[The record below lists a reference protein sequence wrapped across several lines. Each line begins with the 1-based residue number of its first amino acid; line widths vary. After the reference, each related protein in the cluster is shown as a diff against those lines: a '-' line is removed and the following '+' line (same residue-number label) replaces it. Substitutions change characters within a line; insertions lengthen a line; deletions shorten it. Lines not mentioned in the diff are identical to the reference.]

1 MGKVPPGEGVA
12 ENAAKPWLQRRG
24 RLSPPAFSDFS
35 LDNKREFL
43 YILSMAKFIDEDEK
57 KEKKGS
63 TDAFAEKLLKTRQ
76 IVVSG
81 EVNEELVEKIVKQL
95 LVLEAD
101 SDKPIYL
108 YIDSPGGSIDDGF
121 GLYDMIRFINAP
133 VYTIGMG
140 LIASMGVT
148 LFLSVPKERRF
159 SLPNSHFLIHQP
171 LMGGSRGV
179 ATDIEITAQ
188 EISKSRENL
197 TKLIAEATG
206 KDFETVKKDTERD
219 HWLTAQEAADYGIV
233 GTIVSSRKELPE
245 A

>member
-1 MGKVPPGEGVA
+1 M
-12 ENAAKPWLQRRG
+12 
-24 RLSPPAFSDFS
+24 S
-35 LDNKREFL
+35 
-43 YILSMAKFIDEDEK
+43 IFINEEEK
-57 KEKKGS
+57 KEKKS
-63 TDAFAEKLLKTRQ
+63 SPDNLMDKILKTRQ

-95 LVLEAD
+95 FVLEAE

-121 GLYDMIRFINAP
+121 GLYDVIRFINAP

-159 SLPNSHFLIHQP
+159 SLPNSRFLIHQP
-171 LMGGSRGV
+171 LMGSSRGV

-188 EISKSRENL
+188 EITKSRETL

-219 HWLTAQEAADYGIV
+219 YWLTAEEALDYGIV
-233 GTIVSSRKELPE
+233 GKIIKTRKELSL
-245 A
+245 

>member
-1 MGKVPPGEGVA
+1 MNNPIFNE
-12 ENAAKPWLQRRG
+12 E
-24 RLSPPAFSDFS
+24 
-35 LDNKREFL
+35 
-43 YILSMAKFIDEDEK
+43 EK

-63 TDAFAEKLLKTRQ
+63 GSDSLMERLLKSRQ

-81 EVNEELVEKIVKQL
+81 EVNEDLVEKIVKQL

-121 GLYDMIRFINAP
+121 GLYDMIRFIKAP

-179 ATDIEITAQ
+179 AADIEITAQ
-188 EISKSRENL
+188 EITKSRETL
-197 TKLIAEATG
+197 TQLIADATG

-219 HWLTAQEAADYGIV
+219 HWLTAKEALDYGIA
-233 GTIVSSRKELPE
+233 GKIITSRSELK
-245 A
+245 

>member
-1 MGKVPPGEGVA
+1 MMKSIIFE
-12 ENAAKPWLQRRG
+12 E
-24 RLSPPAFSDFS
+24 
-35 LDNKREFL
+35 
-43 YILSMAKFIDEDEK
+43 EK
-57 KEKKGS
+57 KDKKGAGS
-63 TDAFAEKLLKTRQ
+63 DPLMDKLLKTRQ

-81 EVNEELVEKIVKQL
+81 EVNQELVEKIVKQL
-95 LVLEAD
+95 LILEAD

-159 SLPNSHFLIHQP
+159 SLPNSHYLIHQP

-188 EISKSRENL
+188 EISKARETL

-206 KDFETVKKDTERD
+206 KDFDTVKKDTERD
-219 HWLTAQEAADYGIV
+219 HWLTADEALEYGIA
-233 GTIVSSRKELPE
+233 GKIIKSRSELPV

>member
-1 MGKVPPGEGVA
+1 MSNSIINE
-12 ENAAKPWLQRRG
+12 E
-24 RLSPPAFSDFS
+24 
-35 LDNKREFL
+35 
-43 YILSMAKFIDEDEK
+43 EK

-63 TDAFAEKLLKTRQ
+63 GSDSLMERLLKSRQ

-81 EVNEELVEKIVKQL
+81 EVNEDLVEKIVKQL

-121 GLYDMIRFINAP
+121 GLYDMIRFIKAP

-188 EISKSRENL
+188 EITKSRETL
-197 TKLIAEATG
+197 TQLIADATG

-219 HWLTAQEAADYGIV
+219 HWLTAKEALDYGIA
-233 GTIVSSRKELPE
+233 GKIITSHSELK
-245 A
+245 

>member
-1 MGKVPPGEGVA
+1 MSNSIINE
-12 ENAAKPWLQRRG
+12 E
-24 RLSPPAFSDFS
+24 
-35 LDNKREFL
+35 
-43 YILSMAKFIDEDEK
+43 EK

-63 TDAFAEKLLKTRQ
+63 GSDSLMERLLKSRQ

-81 EVNEELVEKIVKQL
+81 EVNEDLVEKIVKQL

-121 GLYDMIRFINAP
+121 GLYDMIRFIKAP

-188 EISKSRENL
+188 EITKARETL
-197 TKLIAEATG
+197 TQLIADATG

-219 HWLTAQEAADYGIV
+219 HWLTAKEALDYGIA
-233 GTIVSSRKELPE
+233 GKIITNRSELK
-245 A
+245 

>member
-1 MGKVPPGEGVA
+1 MNTIINE
-12 ENAAKPWLQRRG
+12 E
-24 RLSPPAFSDFS
+24 
-35 LDNKREFL
+35 
-43 YILSMAKFIDEDEK
+43 EK
-57 KEKKGS
+57 KEKKGAS
-63 TDAFAEKLLKTRQ
+63 EGLMDKLLKTRQ

-95 LVLEAD
+95 LILDAD

-159 SLPNSHFLIHQP
+159 TLPHSHFLIHQP
-171 LMGGSRGV
+171 LISGSGRAV
-179 ATDIEITAQ
+179 ATDLEITAN
-188 EISKSRENL
+188 EITKARELL
-197 TKLIAEATG
+197 TQLIAEASG

-219 HWLTAQEAADYGIV
+219 HWLTAQEALDYGIA
-233 GTIVSSRKELPE
+233 GKIISSRKDLPT